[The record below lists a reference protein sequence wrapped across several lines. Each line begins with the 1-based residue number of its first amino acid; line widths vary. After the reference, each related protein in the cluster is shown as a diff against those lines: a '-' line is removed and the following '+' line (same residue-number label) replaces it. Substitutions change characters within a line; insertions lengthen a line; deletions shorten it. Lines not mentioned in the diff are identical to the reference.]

1 MIDARVT
8 TLRKEVV
15 IQNNEDDTWIS
26 STGNHPNML
35 VHFRRNLDPPIRPRN
50 AEEVCQ
56 TWTPILSGKNYPV
69 ASAQCLRD
77 LERHCEGDDRNRR
90 LTDKRCWSQPQG
102 SNPFKPCNYKS
113 KTGCNRLQ
121 HVVAAN
127 PTRPLE
133 LKVNGA
139 VVFEAARSLARMRCH
154 RPVMA
159 KSDDSFEDILSSSEK
174 ISDDDSNSPQTRH
187 SGPTSP
193 HTTHDLS
200 RSMFHNFN
208 PPITIFHIIFA
219 TTYLLRTTGVVVH
232 IIPAFAILMFPYHGG
247 F

>member
-1 MIDARVT
+1 M
-8 TLRKEVV
+8 
-15 IQNNEDDTWIS
+15 S
-26 STGNHPNML
+26 
-35 VHFRRNLDPPIRPRN
+35 
-50 AEEVCQ
+50 

-69 ASAQCLRD
+69 ASVQCLRD

-90 LTDKRCWSQPQG
+90 LTDRCYWSQPQG
-102 SNPFKPCNYKS
+102 SNPFKPCNHKS
-113 KTGCNRLQ
+113 RTGCNQLQ

-139 VVFEAARSLARMRCH
+139 VVFEAARSLARMRCR

-174 ISDDDSNSPQTRH
+174 ISDDVSNSPQTRH

-200 RSMFHNFN
+200 RSMFHNSN